1 MVERLDVVIIG
12 AGQAGLAMSWQLR
25 ERGMEHVVLERGRV
39 GQRWR
44 TERWDSWHPVPQ
56 LVAGPPGLA
65 YDGPEPDGFAHYS
78 EVLARIERY
87 AALQSA
93 LVREQVEVHSV
104 TPADSGAGWVVTTG
118 GRRLACR
125 AIVLATGPFQKPLVP
140 AQASGLPSGIVQ
152 IHSSHYRNPGQLP
165 PGGVLVVGSG
175 GSGAQIAEELLEAG
189 RRVHLAVNRCRR
201 IPRRYRGQD
210 VLWWLLA
217 LGVMDRTKAD
227 WPDGRM
233 PPSLL
238 VTGVEADTI
247 STCGACKPEPSSSV
261 ACSASRTTSRRSTTP
276 TPSWPLRTEHTPTS
290 LPWPTRM
297 PRGTASTSRR
307 SRSNLLLRGSPRSHV
322 ST

>member
-1 MVERLDVVIIG
+1 MPRDRPRNRSVPEIR
-12 AGQAGLAMSWQLR
+12 SSR
-25 ERGMEHVVLERGRV
+25 RR
-39 GQRWR
+39 
-44 TERWDSWHPVPQ
+44 HP
-56 LVAGPPGLA
+56 AA
-65 YDGPEPDGFAHYS
+65 IRHRPD
-78 EVLARIERY
+78 
-87 AALQSA
+87 
-93 LVREQVEVHSV
+93 
-104 TPADSGAGWVVTTG
+104 
-118 GRRLACR
+118 
-125 AIVLATGPFQKPLVP
+125 PFQ
-140 AQASGLPSGIVQ
+140 SLPQPWPVAAG
-152 IHSSHYRNPGQLP
+152 R
-165 PGGVLVVGSG
+165 VLVVGSG

-189 RRVHLAVNRCRR
+189 RRVHLAVNRYRR

-247 STCGACKPEPSSSV
+247 STCGACKPMEPSFSV
-261 ACSASRTTSRRSTTP
+261 ACSASRTTSRRSTTTP

-297 PRGTASTSRR
+297 PAGTASSRR
-307 SRSNLLLRGSPRSHV
+307 SRSNPLLQSGSPRSHV